1 MRSQKS
7 VVLHEPFA
15 SPGDAAP
22 KRKDG
27 YVQLDG
33 EPTPRRH
40 GFLVLAFIATF
51 VALLFLPEFRRGL
64 GVSLFWLWIVP
75 VCTPPLV
82 GTLFLLLTYGATC
95 FWRPNNGALNWNTAA
110 YLQALGAA
118 ALALIGGPL
127 IASIAHHRVL
137 SFELPEASVAV
148 PVVRVVGLWVR

>member
-27 YVQLDG
+27 YQPLDG

-40 GFLVLAFIATF
+40 GFLLLAFIATF
-51 VALLFLPEFRRGL
+51 IALLFLPEFRRGL

-82 GTLFLLLTYGATC
+82 GTPVSYTHLT
-95 FWRPNNGALNWNTAA
+95 
-110 YLQALGAA
+110 
-118 ALALIGGPL
+118 
-127 IASIAHHRVL
+127 
-137 SFELPEASVAV
+137 LPTKA
-148 PVVRVVGLWVR
+148 

>member
-1 MRSQKS
+1 M
-7 VVLHEPFA
+7 
-15 SPGDAAP
+15 
-22 KRKDG
+22 
-27 YVQLDG
+27 
-33 EPTPRRH
+33 
-40 GFLVLAFIATF
+40 
-51 VALLFLPEFRRGL
+51 
-64 GVSLFWLWIVP
+64 
-75 VCTPPLV
+75 CTPPLV

-148 PVVRVVGLWVR
+148 PVVRVIGLSASSAPAGAATQPATSRGCAAAR